1 MNQNKDFDLLEPCNE
16 MCSFCFLNYT
26 DVLGSNPLFA
36 GLGRHD
42 IGRMI
47 RDIHHQVK
55 KLNKGALLASEG
67 DPVDALIILV
77 QGTVA
82 GEMIDDEGNVLRV
95 ETISAPRAIAT
106 AFLFGKKNIF
116 PVTIKA
122 LEETRLLMIPKDEL
136 PVLFASNRMI
146 MQNFLDMISDR
157 AQFLSRRIKVLSI
170 PDLRGQL
177 AYYLLEQK
185 KSAGQPAFSLPHT
198 QQELAEQ
205 FGAARPSI
213 GRTLRE
219 LHNKRYI
226 TAKGKSVTILNEKGL
241 SQLIRG
247 MN

>member
-1 MNQNKDFDLLEPCNE
+1 
-16 MCSFCFLNYT
+16 NYT
-26 DVLGSNPLFA
+26 DVLGRNPLFM
-36 GLGRHD
+36 GLGRHA

-55 KLNKGALLASEG
+55 KLNKGAILANEG
-67 DPVDALIILV
+67 DPVAALIILV

-106 AFLFGKKNIF
+106 AFLFGKMNAF
-116 PVTIKA
+116 PVTITA
-122 LEETRLLMIPKDEL
+122 LEETRLLMIPKDTL
-136 PVLFASNRMI
+136 PALFASNRVI

-157 AQFLSRRIKVLSI
+157 AQFLSRRIRVLSI
-170 PDLRGQL
+170 PDLRGKL
-177 AYYLLEQK
+177 AYYLLEQM
-185 KSAGQPAFSLPHT
+185 SSTGHHAFSLPHT

-205 FGAARPSI
+205 FGVTRPSV

-219 LHNKRYI
+219 LHNKGYI
-226 TAKGKSVTILNEKGL
+226 TARGKSIKILNEKGL